1 MTDEAV
7 AGQGQTRRFM
17 RKREAVLDAAALLF
31 NQRGIRNVT
40 LSDVARSVGLATS
53 SVTYYYKKKDDLVL
67 ACMRR
72 SVEVFEELLA
82 DAGKAEGPEQK
93 VAAFVTGFFQLL
105 ADVERGERPDFVTF
119 SDVSTLI
126 DGRTDVGAGHAQV
139 FRRVRDLIDSAN
151 PAQLTHAERNA
162 RAHLLFTLAQWARYW
177 IDRHEVAGYARAARR
192 AADILLHGLGGAGA
206 VWAPPPVATLT
217 AAAVMDDVSPD
228 AFLRVATR
236 LINEEGA
243 RFATVERI
251 SSELKVTRG
260 SFYHHNDNIDDLV
273 VACFERS
280 FEVIRRAQQLAGA
293 CETGWEKL
301 GAAASAL
308 VRFQLSAD
316 GPLLRMT
323 ARSRLPA
330 TVADGIWRTMHQ
342 LSEHFAG
349 VIADG
354 VIDGSIRPV
363 DQAIA
368 AQMVSG
374 MINASASAR
383 RWVPDASPANV
394 VDLYARPLFM
404 GILCPSASGG
414 HEGGR
419 RD

>member
-1 MTDEAV
+1 MTGGSV
-7 AGQGQTRRFM
+7 AGEGPTRRFM

-40 LSDVARSVGLATS
+40 LADVARRVGLSTS
-53 SVTYYYKKKDDLVL
+53 SVTYYYKRKDDLAL
-67 ACMRR
+67 ACMGR

-82 DAGKAEGPEQK
+82 VAEQAGGPEQK
-93 VAAFVTGFFQLL
+93 ITSFVTGFFQRL
-105 ADVERGERPDFVTF
+105 AGIARGERPDFVTF
-119 SDVSTLI
+119 SDVSTLV
-126 DGRTDVGAGHAQV
+126 DGRTDVGDRHTQA
-139 FRRVRDLIDSAN
+139 FRRVRDLLDGAC
-151 PAQLTHAERNA
+151 PAPLTHAERNA
-162 RAHLLFTLAQWARYW
+162 RAHLLFTLTQWTRYW
-177 IDRHEVAGYARAARR
+177 IDRHEVTGYPRAARR
-192 AADILLHGLGGAGA
+192 AADILLRGLGGAGA
-206 VWAPPPVATLT
+206 AWDPPPVAAL
-217 AAAVMDDVSPD
+217 AAAPAPDDVSPD
-228 AFLRVATR
+228 AFLRAATR

-280 FEVIRRAQQLAGA
+280 FDVIRRAQQLAEVYPA
-293 CETGWEKL
+293 GWEKL
-301 GAAASAL
+301 AAATAAL

-330 TVADGIWRTMHQ
+330 PAADHIWRTMHQ

-363 DQAIA
+363 DPAIA

-383 RWVPDASPANV
+383 RWVPEASPANV

-404 GILCPSASGG
+404 GILCPSAFGG
-414 HEGGR
+414 HEGAR
-419 RD
+419 RG

>member
-1 MTDEAV
+1 MTGEPD
-7 AGQGQTRRFM
+7 AGEGQTRRFM

-40 LSDVARSVGLATS
+40 LTDVARSVGLSTS
-53 SVTYYYKKKDDLVL
+53 SVTYYYKRKDDLVL

-82 DAGKAEGPEQK
+82 GAEKAGGPEQK
-93 VAAFVTGFFQLL
+93 VASFIIGFFQLL
-105 ADVERGERPDFVTF
+105 AEVAHGERPDFVTF
-119 SDVSTLI
+119 SDVSTLV

-139 FRRVRDLIDSAN
+139 FRRVRDLIDGAH
-151 PAQLTHAERNA
+151 PAPLTHAERNA
-162 RAHLLFTLAQWARYW
+162 RAHLLFTLAQWTRYW

-206 VWAPPPVATLT
+206 VWAPLPLAAL
-217 AAAVMDDVSPD
+217 AAAPTQDDVSPD
-228 AFLRVATR
+228 AFLRAATR

-251 SSELKVTRG
+251 SSELNVTRG

-280 FEVIRRAQQLAGA
+280 FEVIRRAQQLSGA
-293 CETGWEKL
+293 CETGWENL
-301 GAAASAL
+301 GAATSAL
-308 VRFQLSAD
+308 VRFQLSAN

-330 TVADGIWRTMHQ
+330 SVADGIWRTMHQ

-363 DQAIA
+363 DPAIA
-368 AQMVSG
+368 AQMISG
-374 MINASASAR
+374 MINASASAK
-383 RWVPDASPANV
+383 RWVPEASPANV

-404 GILCPSASGG
+404 GILCPSAF
-414 HEGGR
+414 GGR
-419 RD
+419 EGAPHG